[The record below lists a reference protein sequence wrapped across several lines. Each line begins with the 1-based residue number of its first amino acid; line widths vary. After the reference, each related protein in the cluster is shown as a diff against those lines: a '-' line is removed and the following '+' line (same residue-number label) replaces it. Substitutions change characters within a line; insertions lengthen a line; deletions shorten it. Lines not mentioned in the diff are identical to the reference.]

1 MNIAWLF
8 MALAVLLAL
17 VLGVLAR
24 GGRQMVLDQWTV
36 AGRGFGAV
44 FVFLLLAG
52 EKRPGPHRLLQGVV
66 GDQDLALGWQE
77 AADSIVRSLERT
89 IASKVVT
96 YDFARLMTG
105 ATEVRCSAFADAV
118 IGNLA

>member
-24 GGRQMVLDQWTV
+24 GRREMVLDQWTV

-52 EKRPGPHRLLQGVV
+52 EIYTTFTFLGASGFAYGLGGPAFYI
-66 GDQDLALGWQE
+66 LAYGG
-77 AADSIVRSLERT
+77 
-89 IASKVVT
+89 IAYTLS
-96 YDFARLMTG
+96 YSSCRRCG
-105 ATEVRCSAFADAV
+105 ATRASTA
-118 IGNLA
+118 